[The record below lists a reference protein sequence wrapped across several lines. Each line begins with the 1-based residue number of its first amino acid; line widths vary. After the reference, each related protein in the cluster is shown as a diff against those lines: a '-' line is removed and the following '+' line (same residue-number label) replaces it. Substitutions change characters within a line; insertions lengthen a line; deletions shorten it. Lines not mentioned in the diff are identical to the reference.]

1 MMNQILFIKGNTVCN
16 SIAGSLILFSILFQS
31 LQAQEPAR
39 TPIDTSWK
47 AHYDSVH
54 TIENM
59 GDLPINQNPDD
70 HIIYSLEGLSITE
83 LSALNSATCTEV
95 YNLVFG
101 VNMIFYNS
109 AMYEAISSANMAEA
123 AEKTR
128 SFWVAQKKS
137 HLVWCECISTRYEG
151 YTSDLCNDE

>member
-1 MMNQILFIKGNTVCN
+1 MMNQLLVIKRTTVCN
-16 SIAGSLILFSILFQS
+16 SIAGLLILFSMLFQA

-47 AHYDSVH
+47 AHYDSVY
-54 TIENM
+54 TLDNM
-59 GDLPINQNPDD
+59 GDLPINQAPDD
-70 HIIYSLEGLSITE
+70 HIIYSLEGLNINE
-83 LSALNSATCTEV
+83 FSALDSATCTDM

-101 VNMIFYNS
+101 ANIIFYNS
-109 AMYEAISSANMAEA
+109 VMYEAISSAKMAEA